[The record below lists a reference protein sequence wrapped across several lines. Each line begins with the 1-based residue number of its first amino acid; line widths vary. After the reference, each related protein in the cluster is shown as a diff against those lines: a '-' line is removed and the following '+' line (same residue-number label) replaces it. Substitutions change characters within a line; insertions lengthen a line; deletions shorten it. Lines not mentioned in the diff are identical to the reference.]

1 MAAWDVLITPSPIGE
16 RGTVMSVSVYGCVC
30 VCLSVH
36 DHIFG
41 SPRQIFSK
49 LFVHVNY
56 DRESVLLW
64 RRMICYVLPVIWM
77 TSYLFIS
84 LWSQPRLYNRLY
96 NRGCTTGWVN
106 YTPTSC
112 RGVPRKTNFRFF
124 HKIAFACEGY
134 DHKCK
139 CCA

>member
-1 MAAWDVLITPSPIGE
+1 MAAWDVLITPSPTGE

-56 DRESVLLW
+56 DRESVLL
-64 RRMICYVLPVIWM
+64 RRRSDMFV
-77 TSYLFIS
+77 
-84 LWSQPRLYNRLY
+84 QPRLYNRLY
-96 NRGCTTGWVN
+96 NRGWLQRLMNKYEVIHITGS
-106 YTPTSC
+106 T
-112 RGVPRKTNFRFF
+112 
-124 HKIAFACEGY
+124 
-134 DHKCK
+134 
-139 CCA
+139 

>member
-16 RGTVMSVSVYGCVC
+16 RGTVMSVSVYGCMC

-64 RRMICYVLPVIWM
+64 RRNDMLCTSGYMDDLIFVHKPLEPTAVVQPVV
-77 TSYLFIS
+77 
-84 LWSQPRLYNRLY
+84 QPRLYNRL
-96 NRGCTTGWVN
+96 TV
-106 YTPTSC
+106 YTQFLS
-112 RGVPRKTNFRFF
+112 RYVPET
-124 HKIAFACEGY
+124 A
-134 DHKCK
+134 
-139 CCA
+139 